1 MKYNQYGYLQT
12 DFDQMIK
19 ELESINFL
27 PDNWKEN
34 SFSDLLATLVENSV
48 AEAKLMAQKRLS
60 WQNSQLVKMKL

>member
-27 PDNWKEN
+27 PDNWKKTA
-34 SFSDLLATLVENSV
+34 FLIF
-48 AEAKLMAQKRLS
+48 
-60 WQNSQLVKMKL
+60 